1 MKSSQGHNWPWGS
14 IPLEVWAFRSTLI
27 DPFSVAWQV
36 GKIHGLRLASCDHF
50 GASFSA
56 RLKKLLSSQ
65 SRSLVDKLAAID
77 IDLEDLHK
85 LSLRMLMVVSNG
97 QGVGFHFIPQLA
109 KVIHGTPNQCWS
121 DDVYCSS
128 ADNNI
133 LWRLPGRDPRIQD
146 PFNKNDWST
155 ATHRLTIQTGDGC
168 WSWKLSMLFQ
178 LEDAG
183 PAGSLFADALKVL
196 KRRRSTLA
204 ALAVQLKTDLLGRQ
218 PLVCWFGMSNM
229 TPISGSI
236 RVHGIPCSESCGI
249 QSGCRAKQRQ
259 EMPKRDL
266 PSCDHR
272 NIPSGKLNVWKITMF
287 NPAWTTGGFIRPWAR
302 WASVVLAR
310 GGSAGTDPFPH
321 CSGMEGL
328 CLNSSKEFLRTRL
341 GTIYHT

>member
-1 MKSSQGHNWPWGS
+1 
-14 IPLEVWAFRSTLI
+14 
-27 DPFSVAWQV
+27 
-36 GKIHGLRLASCDHF
+36 
-50 GASFSA
+50 
-56 RLKKLLSSQ
+56 
-65 SRSLVDKLAAID
+65 
-77 IDLEDLHK
+77 
-85 LSLRMLMVVSNG
+85 
-97 QGVGFHFIPQLA
+97 
-109 KVIHGTPNQCWS
+109 
-121 DDVYCSS
+121 
-128 ADNNI
+128 
-133 LWRLPGRDPRIQD
+133 
-146 PFNKNDWST
+146 
-155 ATHRLTIQTGDGC
+155 
-168 WSWKLSMLFQ
+168 MLFQ

-272 NIPSGKLNVWKITMF
+272 NIPSGKLNVWKINMF

-310 GGSAGTDPFPH
+310 GGFSWDWPIPTLFWNGGFMSQQFKGISKDKIRYNLPYINTYLQYTYGAYGKNRSPFK
-321 CSGMEGL
+321 ST
-328 CLNSSKEFLRTRL
+328 SKQ
-341 GTIYHT
+341 YHTAQWVMDHIARLRQGKLGHSLVIFWWR